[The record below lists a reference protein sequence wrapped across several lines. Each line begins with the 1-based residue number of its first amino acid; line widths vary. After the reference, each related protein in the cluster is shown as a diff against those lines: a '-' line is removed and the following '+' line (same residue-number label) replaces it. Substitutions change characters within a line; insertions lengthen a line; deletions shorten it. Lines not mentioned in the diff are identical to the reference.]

1 VLTAADKAVACC
13 VPRALQGGGLPL
25 LLELL
30 ESKHI
35 NLQHNAAFALYGI
48 SDNEDNIPC
57 IIQVGP
63 NSLGFLSALLLSCI
77 PRMLTRGISC
87 SLVCG
92 WIEHVAA
99 CGFRGCALC

>member
-1 VLTAADKAVACC
+1 MLYCLC
-13 VPRALQGGGLPL
+13 LQGGGLPL

-57 IIQVGP
+57 IIQVGAAA
-63 NSLGFLSALLLSCI
+63 LG
-77 PRMLTRGISC
+77 G
-87 SLVCG
+87 
-92 WIEHVAA
+92 AA
-99 CGFRGCALC
+99 ARVGLFVTSEM

>member
-1 VLTAADKAVACC
+1 MPC
-13 VPRALQGGGLPL
+13 ALQGGGLPL

-63 NSLGFLSALLLSCI
+63 SIINWLSVCFPAVLYNAHADMGIFDLWCVTGSSMWQQAASFAVRCADVTAALLL
-77 PRMLTRGISC
+77 
-87 SLVCG
+87 
-92 WIEHVAA
+92 VA
-99 CGFRGCALC
+99 L